1 MSNYI
6 GTGPVSRDNRKYF
19 YKITRNNNQELILT
33 KVDLNSGDETVVIND
48 PELEINN
55 VKHAFHGFNTDYVV
69 INTDE
74 QHQIVDPPLGV
85 SQYKVRNDNINYF
98 IDDEGNFIARINAKY
113 TYS

>member
-6 GTGPVSRDNRKYF
+6 GTSPVARENKKFF
-19 YKITRNNNQELILT
+19 YKITRNSDQELILT
-33 KVDLNSGDETVVIND
+33 KIDLNSSNETVVVND
-48 PELEINN
+48 PALEIDN
-55 VKHAFHGFNTDYVV
+55 VKHIFQGFGTDYVV

-74 QHQIVDPPLGV
+74 SHQVIDPPLGI

-98 IDDEGNFIARINAKY
+98 VDDEGNLIARINAKY